1 MTAVF
6 DFLQTGDQTW
16 SIRVETDGGVLTLTN
31 GGADLF
37 IDGEQQSGPAHHV
50 VLGGE
55 YAALYDRFADLIAA
69 GRSDVDLT
77 PLSHVADAF
86 MLGERVA
93 APAFHF

>member
-1 MTAVF
+1 R
-6 DFLQTGDQTW
+6 
-16 SIRVETDGGVLTLTN
+16 IETDGGVLTLTH

-37 IDGEQQSGPAHHV
+37 IDGEHQVRPTHDVA
-50 VLGGE
+50 LGGE
-55 YAALYDRFADLIAA
+55 YAHLYRRFADLIAA

-86 MLGERVA
+86 MLGERIA